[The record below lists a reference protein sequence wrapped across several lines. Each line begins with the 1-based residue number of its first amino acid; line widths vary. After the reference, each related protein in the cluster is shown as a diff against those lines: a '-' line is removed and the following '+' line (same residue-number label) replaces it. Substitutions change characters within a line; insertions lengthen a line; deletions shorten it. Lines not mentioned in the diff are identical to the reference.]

1 MTVTLPLDQMSS
13 ADKVEL
19 LERVWTDLCRTPE
32 DIESPSWHDEVLR
45 SREKALETG
54 DERVFEWSEAKRR
67 IRESVS

>member
-1 MTVTLPLDQMSS
+1 MTVTVPLEQMSR

-19 LERVWTDLCRTPE
+19 MECVWTDLCRTPE
-32 DIESPSWHDEVLR
+32 DVESPSWHDEVLR

-54 DERVFEWSEAKRR
+54 GERVLEWSEAKKR